1 MIYEANDHP
10 RHAIGTLLA
19 QSNPERPLA
28 RSPVIYHCANDL
40 QVFLSDTGKYLLF
53 HYMPGNVDINLSKK
67 DRMDEKTILP
77 VLDKSS
83 QALFRRP
90 GCGQNRAGN
99 PVLSDSSGQ
108 LPGRAGTHCSIP
120 RSDQPD
126 ILRPKVTVNIRQIN
140 LAQNTVRHGGK
151 RPSNH
156 PAVDHLPPA

>member
-28 RSPVIYHCANDL
+28 KSSVIYHCANDL

-83 QALFRRP
+83 QALIPESRRW
-90 GCGQNRAGN
+90 AE
-99 PVLSDSSGQ
+99 
-108 LPGRAGTHCSIP
+108 PGRESGIGGQQRTIAGEGRDALQHPTE
-120 RSDQPD
+120 RS
-126 ILRPKVTVNIRQIN
+126 
-140 LAQNTVRHGGK
+140 AGY
-151 RPSNH
+151 S
-156 PAVDHLPPA
+156 